1 MAMQKK
7 SLISNRKAVKKALVA
22 TSVGKP
28 TKIAS
33 PAKVVTGPSKF
44 VTGPSKFVTGPSKF
58 VTGPS
63 KFITGPSKVS

>member
-44 VTGPSKFVTGPSKF
+44 
-58 VTGPS
+58 
-63 KFITGPSKVS
+63 ITGPSKVS